1 MTDHHS
7 PRAEVARLREQFAAL
22 ADQLDC
28 EDEDVKF
35 PKYDPDGYLALSD
48 AADRIRRILDGD
60 E

>member
-7 PRAEVARLREQFAAL
+7 PRAEVARLRERFAAL

-28 EDEDVKF
+28 EDEGVKF
-35 PKYDPDGYLALSD
+35 AKYDPDGYRALSD
-48 AADRIRRILDGD
+48 AADRIRRILEDT